1 MLLKS
6 TLTIFSVLV
15 VSYASIKSNINT
27 SRKQLSQSYKISAN
41 KPGSSNSEQAKQT
54 LNQIRVKFTNHL
66 VNDIIPQ
73 WYGTKWSFDGY
84 SETPKSG
91 SIACGY
97 FVSTTLRDMGMNINR
112 YKLAQK
118 APYDEAKVI
127 ACGTTIETL
136 KNKTKEQLKT
146 YFIEN
151 KKDGLYFIG
160 LDFHVGFILKED
172 KNVYFIH
179 SNYLNYSGP
188 TKEKID
194 DSKVMNS
201 SVYYFCN
208 ITHND
213 ILLKKWLN
221 NEVVATN

>member
-6 TLTIFSVLV
+6 TLTLFSILFI
-15 VSYASIKSNINT
+15 SYTSIKNNVNT
-27 SRKQLSQSYKISAN
+27 SRKQVAQSYKNATNKSA
-41 KPGSSNSEQAKQT
+41 T
-54 LNQIRVKFTNHL
+54 LNQIRDKFTNHL
-66 VNDIIPQ
+66 VTDIIPQ

-97 FVSTTLRDMGMNINR
+97 FVSTTLRDVGLNINR

-118 APYDEAKVI
+118 APYHEAEVI

-136 KNKTKEQLKT
+136 QDKSKEELKA
-146 YFIEN
+146 YFIKN

-160 LDFHVGFILKED
+160 LDFHVGFILKERQ
-172 KNVYFIH
+172 NIYFIH
-179 SNYLNYSGP
+179 SNYINNSGP
-188 TKEKID
+188 INEKID
-194 DSKVMNS
+194 HSRVMKS
-201 SVYYFCN
+201 SVYHFCN

-213 ILLKKWLN
+213 VLLKKWLN
-221 NEVVATN
+221 NEVVVTN

>member
-6 TLTIFSVLV
+6 TLSLFSILL
-15 VSYASIKSNINT
+15 VSYASIKSTIN
-27 SRKQLSQSYKISAN
+27 SNRKQLSQSYKISTN
-41 KPGSSNSEQAKQT
+41 KSEI
-54 LNQIRVKFTNHL
+54 LNQIRDKFTNHL
-66 VNDIIPQ
+66 VSDIIPE

-118 APYDEAKVI
+118 APYHEAKVI

-136 KNKTKEQLKT
+136 QNKTKEELKA
-146 YFIEN
+146 YFITN

-160 LDFHVGFILKED
+160 LDFHVGYILKE
-172 KNVYFIH
+172 NQNIYFIH
-179 SNYLNYSGP
+179 SNYHNNSGP
-188 TKEKID
+188 TKEKIE

-201 SVYYFCN
+201 SVYHFCN

-221 NEVVATN
+221 NEVVSTN

>member
-6 TLTIFSVLV
+6 TLTLFSVLFI
-15 VSYASIKSNINT
+15 SYTSIKNKVNT
-27 SRKQLSQSYKISAN
+27 SRKQVAQSYKNATN
-41 KPGSSNSEQAKQT
+41 KSES
-54 LNQIRVKFTNHL
+54 LNQIRDKFTTHL
-66 VNDIIPQ
+66 VSDIIPQ

-84 SETPKSG
+84 SEIPKSG

-97 FVSTTLRDMGMNINR
+97 FVSTTLRDVGLNINR

-118 APYDEAKVI
+118 APYHEAEVI

-136 KNKTKEQLKT
+136 QDKSKEELKA
-146 YFIEN
+146 YFIKN

-160 LDFHVGFILKED
+160 LDFHVGFILKEGQ
-172 KNVYFIH
+172 NIYFIH
-179 SNYLNYSGP
+179 SNYINNSGP
-188 TKEKID
+188 IKEKID
-194 DSKVMNS
+194 DSRVMKS
-201 SVYYFCN
+201 SVYHFCN

-213 ILLKKWLN
+213 VLLKKWLN